1 VKNQQNNNNTN
12 NNNTNN
18 NNTNNQLILYPS
30 NWIYNASVIGLLK
43 VLDWINKV
51 LEWIHNVS
59 IIGLLKFPDSIHNAI
74 FIKLREVLKA
84 CKISFNINKTVSI
97 DKSSIKSAYKGI
109 FNYHQQKLKENFYI
123 WGKNNRYPNYIQYPQ
138 KDFFEKYYI
147 PSLEKISKSN
157 TKKCSWCSGY
167 FITQNIL
174 DNLKGKFKGKF
185 DQFIDQREKF
195 QAIHFSA
202 LGARITK
209 TPNFFWNSNYSIPI
223 CHLCS
228 FLIIFNHLAFIK
240 TEEGEI
246 FINAPDFE
254 LIWDLNQFV
263 ENILNKHKD
272 YNTRK
277 ILGISL
283 LQWAIK
289 RRTLLSSWTMMNI
302 ELIIKKQ
309 NNIDYFELPTN
320 ITKILL
326 DYEIANLINDIS
338 EEEIFDLIL
347 AGKFSE
353 LEKATYF
360 TLKAI
365 IKLINQENINENDP
379 IKQYIKKC
387 DDLKHLKEIA
397 SKLPTL
403 YAKILNKLI
412 NREENMGETNSK
424 NYYKEKNYHKEN
436 IDELVESLKLEGSK
450 VSSGVSEAINNIAYK
465 LLEQVR
471 LNNKD
476 NVYYILLR
484 CFYSNQEKFPD
495 KLVSAFKPEN
505 DKYFKTLIFSFLA
518 HILSNTKKNQ
528 DKHQDNRQDN
538 QDNQNNQD
546 SNEYL

>member
-1 VKNQQNNNNTN
+1 VKNQQ

-43 VLDWINKV
+43 VINENELDSSKFEQIEFKNGTIRIPKEWFFLSKNETIPYLTSLLIKKIVDDEDLKDWKEKKDKKGKTNKEKYKYLVDQYFPNSQEEGYRYIRARGKLFGTNTPFQNLVQSGEWEKFELFKLINET
-51 LEWIHNVS
+51 LEKYNENN
-59 IIGLLKFPDSIHNAI
+59 LTCFFCNKN
-74 FIKLREVLKA
+74 
-84 CKISFNINKTVSI
+84 NINSA
-97 DKSSIKSAYKGI
+97 SIK
-109 FNYHQQKLKENFYI
+109 KE
-123 WGKNNRYPNYIQYPQ
+123 K
-138 KDFFEKYYI
+138 
-147 PSLEKISKSN
+147 SLEKRIIIFQN
-157 TKKCSWCSGY
+157 PHTKY
-167 FITQNIL
+167 
-174 DNLKGKFKGKF
+174 
-185 DQFIDQREKF
+185 
-195 QAIHFSA
+195 
-202 LGARITK
+202 LGPSIGEF
-209 TPNFFWNSNYSIPI
+209 PNSFWNNNSVLI
-223 CHLCS
+223 CPLCVYL
-228 FLIIFNHLAFIK
+228 FIHHIFGFIK
-240 TEEGEI
+240 IQEGEI

-309 NNIDYFELPTN
+309 NNINYFELPTN

-326 DYEIANLINDIS
+326 DYEIANLINDIN
-338 EEEIFDLIL
+338 EEKIFDLIL

-387 DDLKHLKEIA
+387 DDLKHLKKIA
-397 SKLPTL
+397 SKLPIL

-412 NREENMGETNSK
+412 NREENMGETNFK
-424 NYYKEKNYHKEN
+424 NYYKEN
-436 IDELVESLKLEGSK
+436 IDKLVESLKLEGSK

-471 LNNKD
+471 LKNKD

-505 DKYFKTLIFSFLA
+505 DKYFKILIFSFLA
-518 HILSNTKKNQ
+518 PILSNTKNKQ
-528 DKHQDNRQDN
+528 DKYQDN
-538 QDNQNNQD
+538 QDNENNQD

>member
-1 VKNQQNNNNTN
+1 MENQH

-43 VLDWINKV
+43 VL
-51 LEWIHNVS
+51 E
-59 IIGLLKFPDSIHNAI
+59 F
-74 FIKLREVLKA
+74 

-97 DKSSIKSAYKGI
+97 DKLSIKYAYKEI
-109 FNYHQQKLKENFYI
+109 FNYHQQKLNENFFI
-123 WGKNNRYPNYIQYPQ
+123 WGKNNRYPNYIQQTQ
-138 KDFFEKYYI
+138 KDFFEKDYI
-147 PSLEKISKSN
+147 PSLEKINKSN
-157 TKKCSWCSGY
+157 TKKCSCCSGY
-167 FITQNIL
+167 FIPQNIL
-174 DNLKGKFKGKF
+174 DNLKNKFHGDF
-185 DQFIDQREKF
+185 DKFIDQREKF
-195 QAIHFSA
+195 QAIHFSG
-202 LGARITK
+202 LGAPITE

-263 ENILNKHKD
+263 ENILNKHKN

-289 RRTLLSSWTMMNI
+289 RRTLLSSWTMMSI
-302 ELIIKKQ
+302 ELIIKKEIKIKKEMKEKSKKQ
-309 NNIDYFELPTN
+309 IIKKQIIIDYFELPTN

-326 DYEIANLINDIS
+326 DYEIANLINDIN
-338 EEEIFDLIL
+338 EEKIFDLIL

-387 DDLKHLKEIA
+387 DDLEHLKKIA

-403 YAKILNKLI
+403 YAKIVNKLI

-424 NYYKEKNYHKEN
+424 NSYKEKNYHKEN
-436 IDELVESLKLEGSK
+436 IDELVESLKSEGRK
-450 VSSGVSEAINNIAYK
+450 VSDGVSEAINNIAYK

-518 HILSNTKKNQ
+518 HILSNTKKTQ
-528 DKHQDNRQDN
+528 DKYQDN
-538 QDNQNNQD
+538 QDNENNQD